1 MANSAPTATAV
12 LEYLVRSLV
21 EKPDEVKVIEGDK
34 DGKLELNV
42 QVAAGEVGRVIGKRG
57 RTASAIRT
65 VTRAAA
71 AKDGVELNIEFLD

>member
-1 MANSAPTATAV
+1 MANAAPTATAV

>member
-1 MANSAPTATAV
+1 MSNTAPTATAV

-21 EKPDEVKVIEGDK
+21 EKPDEVKVIAGDK

-42 QVAAGEVGRVIGKRG
+42 QVAEGEVGRVIGKRG